1 MSKELTEEYMNSL
14 AKKYKAKDWY
24 WVTSNTML
32 DDDGKI
38 HSVQMV
44 KDVEELFKLG
54 KNKVVNIY
62 TQRYPLIGGFITED

>member
-14 AKKYKAKDWY
+14 AKIYEAKDWY
-24 WVTSNTML
+24 WVTSNTMW
-32 DDDGKI
+32 DDNGKTY
-38 HSVQMV
+38 SAQMV